1 MNDKEHRN
9 LERAGKA
16 DTDRIL
22 TIPNVLS
29 FFRLALIPV
38 IIVLYA
44 KNEVWWAFGMLVLS
58 GVTDVVDG
66 WVARTYH
73 MVSNFGKAIDPVAD
87 KLTQIAML
95 LCLLTRFPS
104 LIILLALLLIK
115 EITGG
120 VMSLLILK
128 RRKLVLPADWHGKLT
143 TFLLYATMLL
153 HLLWGSIPESV
164 SNASIAVCSAVTLMS
179 FVLYFIRNFRALS
192 RSVGKSGAV

>member
-1 MNDKEHRN
+1 MNKRTGE
-9 LERAGKA
+9 
-16 DTDRIL
+16 DRIW
-22 TIPNVLS
+22 TIPNILS
-29 FFRLALIPV
+29 IFRMVLIPV
-38 IIVLYA
+38 FVWTYCWL
-44 KNEVWWAFGMLVLS
+44 KNDLATALVLLIS
-58 GVTDVVDG
+58 GLSDTVDG
-66 WVARTYH
+66 VIARRFN
-73 MVSNFGKAIDPVAD
+73 MVTTFGKAIDPVAD

-104 LIILLALLLIK
+104 LIILFVLLLIK

-153 HLLWGSIPESV
+153 HLVWGSIPESV
-164 SNASIAVCSAVTLMS
+164 SNTSIAVCSAVTLMS

-192 RSVGKSGAV
+192 RSEGKSGAV

>member
-1 MNDKEHRN
+1 MNKRTGE
-9 LERAGKA
+9 
-16 DTDRIL
+16 DRIW
-22 TIPNVLS
+22 TIPNILS
-29 FFRLALIPV
+29 IFRMVLIPV
-38 IIVLYA
+38 FVWTDCGL
-44 KNEVWWAFGMLVLS
+44 KNDLATALVLLLS
-58 GVTDVVDG
+58 GISDTADG
-66 WVARTYH
+66 IIARRFNMIKTL
-73 MVSNFGKAIDPVAD
+73 GKAIDPVAD

-128 RRKLVLPADWHGKLT
+128 RRKLVLPADWHGTLT

-192 RSVGKSGAV
+192 RSEGKSGAV

>member
-1 MNDKEHRN
+1 MNKRTGE
-9 LERAGKA
+9 
-16 DTDRIL
+16 DRIW
-22 TIPNVLS
+22 TIPNILS
-29 FFRLALIPV
+29 IFRMVLIPV
-38 IIVLYA
+38 FVWTYCGL
-44 KNEVWWAFGMLVLS
+44 KNDLATALVLLLS
-58 GVTDVVDG
+58 GISDTADG
-66 WVARTYH
+66 IIARRFNMITTL
-73 MVSNFGKAIDPVAD
+73 GKAIDPVAD

-128 RRKLVLPADWHGKLT
+128 RRKLVLPADWHGKFT

>member
-1 MNDKEHRN
+1 MNKRTGE
-9 LERAGKA
+9 
-16 DTDRIL
+16 DRIW
-22 TIPNVLS
+22 TIPNILS
-29 FFRLALIPV
+29 IFRMVLIPV
-38 IIVLYA
+38 FVWTYCWL
-44 KNEVWWAFGMLVLS
+44 KNDLATALVLLLS
-58 GVTDVVDG
+58 GISDTADGIIARRFNMVT
-66 WVARTYH
+66 TL
-73 MVSNFGKAIDPVAD
+73 GKAIDPVAD

-104 LIILLALLLIK
+104 LIILFVLLLIK

-128 RRKLVLPADWHGKLT
+128 RRKLVLPADGHGKLT

-192 RSVGKSGAV
+192 RSEGKYGAV

>member
-1 MNDKEHRN
+1 MNKRTGE
-9 LERAGKA
+9 
-16 DTDRIL
+16 DRIW
-22 TIPNVLS
+22 TIPNILS
-29 FFRLALIPV
+29 IFRMVLIPV
-38 IIVLYA
+38 FVWTYCGL
-44 KNEVWWAFGMLVLS
+44 KNDLATALVLLLS
-58 GVTDVVDG
+58 GISDTADG
-66 WVARTYH
+66 IIARRFNMITTL
-73 MVSNFGKAIDPVAD
+73 GKAIDPVAD

-128 RRKLVLPADWHGKLT
+128 RRKLVL
-143 TFLLYATMLL
+143 YATMLL

-192 RSVGKSGAV
+192 RSEGKSGAV

>member
-1 MNDKEHRN
+1 MD
-9 LERAGKA
+9 
-16 DTDRIL
+16 DTQYFVDFPHGVDPRFCLDIL
-22 TIPNVLS
+22 
-29 FFRLALIPV
+29 R
-38 IIVLYA
+38 A
-44 KNEVWWAFGMLVLS
+44 KNDLATALVLLLS
-58 GVTDVVDG
+58 GISDTADG
-66 WVARTYH
+66 IIARRFNMITTL
-73 MVSNFGKAIDPVAD
+73 GKAIDPVAD

-104 LIILLALLLIK
+104 LIILFALLLIK

-192 RSVGKSGAV
+192 RSEGKSGAV

>member
-1 MNDKEHRN
+1 MNKRTGEDRIWTIPNILSIFRMVLIPVFVWTYCWLKN
-9 LERAGKA
+9 DLATALVLLLSACTGIRAIGVDA
-16 DTDRIL
+16 ELYDRIL
-22 TIPNVLS
+22 
-29 FFRLALIPV
+29 RLF
-38 IIVLYA
+38 
-44 KNEVWWAFGMLVLS
+44 NM
-58 GVTDVVDG
+58 VT
-66 WVARTYH
+66 TL
-73 MVSNFGKAIDPVAD
+73 GKAIDPVAD

-104 LIILLALLLIK
+104 LIILFVLLLIK

-153 HLLWGSIPESV
+153 HLVWGSMPELI

-192 RSVGKSGAV
+192 RSEGKSGAV

>member
-1 MNDKEHRN
+1 MNKRTGE
-9 LERAGKA
+9 
-16 DTDRIL
+16 DRIW
-22 TIPNVLS
+22 TIPNILS
-29 FFRLALIPV
+29 IFRMVLIPV
-38 IIVLYA
+38 FVWTYCGL
-44 KNEVWWAFGMLVLS
+44 KNDLATALVLLLS
-58 GVTDVVDG
+58 SISDTADG
-66 WVARTYH
+66 IIARRFNMITTL
-73 MVSNFGKAIDPVAD
+73 GKAIDPVAD

-104 LIILLALLLIK
+104 LIILFALLLIK

-128 RRKLVLPADWHGKLT
+128 RCKLVLPADWHGKLT

>member
-1 MNDKEHRN
+1 MN
-9 LERAGKA
+9 ERTGE
-16 DTDRIL
+16 DRIW
-22 TIPNVLS
+22 TIPNILS
-29 FFRLALIPV
+29 IFRMVLIPV
-38 IIVLYA
+38 FVWTYCWL
-44 KNEVWWAFGMLVLS
+44 KNDLATALVLLLS
-58 GVTDVVDG
+58 GISDTADGIIARRFNMVT
-66 WVARTYH
+66 TL
-73 MVSNFGKAIDPVAD
+73 GKAIDPVAD

-104 LIILLALLLIK
+104 LIILFVLLLIK

-128 RRKLVLPADWHGKLT
+128 CRKLVLPADWHGKLT

-153 HLLWGSIPESV
+153 HLVWGSMPELI

-192 RSVGKSGAV
+192 RSEGKSGAV

>member
-1 MNDKEHRN
+1 MNKRTGE
-9 LERAGKA
+9 
-16 DTDRIL
+16 DRIW
-22 TIPNVLS
+22 TIPNILS
-29 FFRLALIPV
+29 IFRMVLIPV
-38 IIVLYA
+38 FVWTYCGL
-44 KNEVWWAFGMLVLS
+44 KNDLATALVLLLS
-58 GVTDVVDG
+58 GISDTADG
-66 WVARTYH
+66 IIARRFNMITTL
-73 MVSNFGKAIDPVAD
+73 GKAIDPVAD

-104 LIILLALLLIK
+104 LIILFALLLIK

-128 RRKLVLPADWHGKLT
+128 RRKLVLPADWHGKLA

-164 SNASIAVCSAVTLMS
+164 SNSSIAVCSAVTLMS

-192 RSVGKSGAV
+192 HSEGKSGAV

>member
-1 MNDKEHRN
+1 MNKRTGE
-9 LERAGKA
+9 
-16 DTDRIL
+16 DRIW
-22 TIPNVLS
+22 TIPNILS
-29 FFRLALIPV
+29 IFRMVLIPV
-38 IIVLYA
+38 FVWTYCGL
-44 KNEVWWAFGMLVLS
+44 KNDLATALVLLLS
-58 GVTDVVDG
+58 GISDTADG
-66 WVARTYH
+66 IIARRFNMITTL
-73 MVSNFGKAIDPVAD
+73 GKAIDPVAD

-128 RRKLVLPADWHGKLT
+128 LRKLVLPADWHGKLT

-192 RSVGKSGAV
+192 RSEGKSGAV

>member
-1 MNDKEHRN
+1 MNKRTGE
-9 LERAGKA
+9 
-16 DTDRIL
+16 DRIW
-22 TIPNVLS
+22 TIPNILS
-29 FFRLALIPV
+29 IFRMVLIPV
-38 IIVLYA
+38 FVWTYCGL
-44 KNEVWWAFGMLVLS
+44 KNDLATALVLLLS
-58 GVTDVVDG
+58 GISDTADG
-66 WVARTYH
+66 IIARRFNMITTL
-73 MVSNFGKAIDPVAD
+73 GKAIDPVAD

-128 RRKLVLPADWHGKLT
+128 RRKFVLPADWHGKLT

-192 RSVGKSGAV
+192 RSEGKSGAV

>member
-1 MNDKEHRN
+1 MNKRTGE
-9 LERAGKA
+9 
-16 DTDRIL
+16 DRIW
-22 TIPNVLS
+22 TIPNILS
-29 FFRLALIPV
+29 IFRMVLIPV
-38 IIVLYA
+38 FVWTYCGL
-44 KNEVWWAFGMLVLS
+44 KNDLATALVLLLS
-58 GVTDVVDG
+58 GISDTADG
-66 WVARTYH
+66 IIARRFNMITTL
-73 MVSNFGKAIDPVAD
+73 GKAIDPVAD

-104 LIILLALLLIK
+104 LIILFALLLIK
-115 EITGG
+115 E
-120 VMSLLILK
+120 MSLLILK
-128 RRKLVLPADWHGKLT
+128 RCKLVLPADWHGKLT